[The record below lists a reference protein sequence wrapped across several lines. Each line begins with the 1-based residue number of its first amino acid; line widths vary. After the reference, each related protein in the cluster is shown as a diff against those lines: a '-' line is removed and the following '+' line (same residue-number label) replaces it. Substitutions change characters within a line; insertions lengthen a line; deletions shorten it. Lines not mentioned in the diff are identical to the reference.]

1 MKSQP
6 GIVTP
11 SLTWAEDH
19 VPVVETSL
27 GVHDA
32 LLSEPSGEH
41 VLAVDLAPEVPV
53 ILSVVPH

>member
-1 MKSQP
+1 ML
-6 GIVTP
+6 
-11 SLTWAEDH
+11 SLTWSEDH

-32 LLSEPSGEH
+32 LLGEPAGEH

-53 ILSVVPH
+53 ILSVVPN